1 MAKLSKEKIELLE
14 SYVNRAKELMQ
25 ETDEMRNQFER
36 DFAAEL
42 SAKVY
47 YASHLHRDIRDIVYD
62 FENLL
67 GLFDDY
73 LEIRKPCTVPYPDPE
88 NMGALNFEEA
98 VDVEVYLRISES
110 GSLNRN
116 DIEKWKDQ
124 LNWDLVSKNKNIIW
138 SSDMISEFAD
148 LINWN
153 IFSRTISSN
162 VLSTDLI
169 ERFKDRW
176 DWKEL
181 SWNNNLKLSFSLIDN
196 YIDRWD
202 WNGLISIFRYPDLMG
217 YEFYNRYKTF
227 IPQDKIRNSWFYNR
241 IVLER
246 KKELMLK

>member
-14 SYVNRAKELMQ
+14 CYVNRAKELMQ

-73 LEIRKPCTVPYPDPE
+73 LEIRKPCNVPYPDPE

-176 DWKEL
+176 DW
-181 SWNNNLKLSFSLIDN
+181 
-196 YIDRWD
+196 
-202 WNGLISIFRYPDLMG
+202 NGLISIFRYPDLMG